1 MSHTRQSNKETK
13 KLREKKRRVASIC
26 FDSTLFRFVEVGRKS
41 DLFSEVRLNMFVDI
55 HETKI
60 VLDPV
65 SVVMHLLEIV
75 PRCRP
80 VAKSLEAFHV
90 S

>member
-1 MSHTRQSNKETK
+1 
-13 KLREKKRRVASIC
+13 
-26 FDSTLFRFVEVGRKS
+26 
-41 DLFSEVRLNMFVDI
+41 MFVDI

-60 VLDPV
+60 VLERV

-75 PRCRP
+75 RRCRP
-80 VAKSLEAFHV
+80 VAKSLEALHV

>member
-1 MSHTRQSNKETK
+1 
-13 KLREKKRRVASIC
+13 
-26 FDSTLFRFVEVGRKS
+26 
-41 DLFSEVRLNMFVDI
+41 MFVDI

-60 VLDPV
+60 VLERV

-80 VAKSLEAFHV
+80 VAKSLEALHV